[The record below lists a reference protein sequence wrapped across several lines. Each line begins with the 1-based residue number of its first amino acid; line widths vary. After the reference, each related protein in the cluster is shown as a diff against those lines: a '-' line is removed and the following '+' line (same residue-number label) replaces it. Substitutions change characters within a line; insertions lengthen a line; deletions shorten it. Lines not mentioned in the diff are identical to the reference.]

1 MKEMNE
7 EVSRDTPV
15 VHALVFVAFKKQAVS
30 HGDSSYN
37 LELSAATWRH

>member
-7 EVSRDTPV
+7 EVFRDSSV
-15 VHALVFVAFKKQAVS
+15 VRALIFVAFKKQAVS
-30 HGDSSYN
+30 HGDSGYN